1 MFDFKL
7 AFRDILDNEPTQCM
21 VTVKMSYGEKVL
33 VTTVKENYIYPN
45 GCHKNKSFKFS
56 TGSKHFEN

>member
-7 AFRDILDNEPTQCM
+7 AFRDTLDNEPTQCM
-21 VTVKMSYGEKVL
+21 VTVKMSYGIKVL

-45 GCHKNKSFKFS
+45 GCNKN
-56 TGSKHFEN
+56 